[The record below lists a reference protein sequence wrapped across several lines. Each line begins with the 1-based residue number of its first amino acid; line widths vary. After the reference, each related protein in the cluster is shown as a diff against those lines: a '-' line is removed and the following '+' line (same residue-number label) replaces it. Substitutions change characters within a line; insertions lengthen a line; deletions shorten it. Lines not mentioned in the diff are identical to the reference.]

1 MTIEE
6 ERFSHQYIIAEMY
19 LQLLLHLGKCSLLK
33 FFLLESTHHWFS
45 VLFTCTKNKFILPF
59 SILIWSSKL
68 NVYYKKILTVKILE

>member
-6 ERFSHQYIIAEMY
+6 ERFSHQYIIAEAY
-19 LQLLLHLGKCSLLK
+19 LRPLLHLGKDSLLK
-33 FFLLESTHHWFS
+33 FFYLKVLHLFS

-68 NVYYKKILTVKILE
+68 KYLL